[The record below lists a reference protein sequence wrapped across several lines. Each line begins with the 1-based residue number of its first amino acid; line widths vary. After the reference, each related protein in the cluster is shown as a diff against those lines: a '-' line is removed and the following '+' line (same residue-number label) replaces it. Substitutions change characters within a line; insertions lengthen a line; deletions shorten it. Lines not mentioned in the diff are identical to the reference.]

1 MSDQI
6 LRNTQGDL
14 QVTFYSGGSATSA
27 DDDVLVTVV
36 NAAGSAVATSGT
48 ATAAGTASPG
58 VYDYTLDPQ
67 ADLDEF
73 TLTWTGAF
81 GGVTQSVETQVEIVG
96 GFHVALADV
105 RALSGLTDETK
116 FTTARIQEVRRWWE
130 ELSESFCGVAFVPR
144 FERCEHDGDGT
155 TSLMLCN
162 MHPRKLLSVTVDD
175 TAVTD
180 LTDWHLYDS
189 GKLIRDDGGV
199 FTADVCNVVI
209 AYEYGYDSPPADLR
223 EAALVAIRY
232 KLLGDKSG
240 IPERAMSMT
249 TDVGGYTLSIAG
261 ANRPTGIPEVD
272 SALMRHQET
281 GPLVR

>member
-1 MSDQI
+1 MSDQV

-36 NAAGSAVATSGT
+36 NAAGSAVATAGT

-58 VYDYTLDPQ
+58 VYDYSLSPQ
-67 ADLDEF
+67 ADLDAF

-105 RALSGLTDETK
+105 RSLSGLSS
-116 FTTARIQEVRRWWE
+116 TTTFPTATLQEKRRWWE
-130 ELSESFCGVAFVPR
+130 ALSEDFCGVAFVPR

-155 TSLMLCN
+155 SSLMLCK
-162 MHPRKLLSVTVDD
+162 MYPRKLLSVTVDD
-175 TAVTD
+175 TVVTD

-189 GKLIRDDGGV
+189 GKLIRDDGGTFPV
-199 FTADVCNVVI
+199 GICNVVI

-240 IPERAMSMT
+240 IPERATSMT

-261 ANRPTGIPEVD
+261 VKRRTGIPDVD
-272 SALMRHQET
+272 AALMAHDET